1 MVLVR
6 NKKLRGKPSL
16 FLSKQQH
23 TLNPPPPPPKK
34 KGPMQGEQPIRLW
47 LIFEISSL
55 FSSNLKKRFLAQS
68 GNQEE
73 MAFYIQWCSV
83 GINKK

>member
-23 TLNPPPPPPKK
+23 TLNPPPPKK
-34 KGPMQGEQPIRLW
+34 KGPMQGEQPMRLL

-73 MAFYIQWCSV
+73 MAFYIQ
-83 GINKK
+83 

>member
-6 NKKLRGKPSL
+6 NKKLRGNPSL

-23 TLNPPPPPPKK
+23 TLTPPPKK

-68 GNQEE
+68 GNREE

>member
-6 NKKLRGKPSL
+6 NKKLWGKPSL

-23 TLNPPPPPPKK
+23 TLNPQ

>member
-6 NKKLRGKPSL
+6 NKKLWGKPSL

-23 TLNPPPPPPKK
+23 TLNPPPPK